1 MLLRVR
7 NTGDLAAAGGHVDR
21 LVLSSDSNVDASDLV
36 LAEVLRDGALA
47 IGDSYTVS
55 VEARVQDGRNG
66 DFRLILEIF
75 VAFVQAFI
83 FTLLTSLFVGS
94 SMHRH

>member
-1 MLLRVR
+1 MPWPLWPLLWPLEFIISPIAKAFALTVR
-7 NTGDLAAAGGHVDR
+7 LLANMTAGHV
-21 LVLSSDSNVDASDLV
+21 VI
-36 LAEVLRDGALA
+36 LALLGFIFEFRSYAIVPISIGGATA
-47 IGDSYTVS
+47 IY
-55 VEARVQDGRNG
+55 
-66 DFRLILEIF
+66 LLEIF